1 MLEYDI
7 IWGYHKMVVR
17 TPRIVGRH
25 IIIPQIVKSSGGSGK
40 QWTLFVI
47 LFFLSALLAMASTG
61 LEVDESQLNECN
73 NEYDI
78 YGEYSEECA
87 ELNDDMGISETLAA
101 FSGCF
106 CCSSIIVGIIAS
118 SASNASTK
126 TVIVNQGYVPQTK
139 MVQPQTTMVKPQLQV
154 VRKGSVVKPAMTG
167 KMPLEAERKKSNYQS
182 NYQAPTTTAQ
192 PARTV
197 QPKPNNQTSAPSMDE
212 IDKLAQEA
220 KNLELA
226 RDFTKAAEMYQKAG
240 LFAEA
245 GRIRQTYLEN
255 DKPIVQIGQIGDS
268 VVKDS
273 VIIGEQ
279 KSNLCPSCGVVTQ
292 PEWNF
297 CPSCNSPL

>member
-1 MLEYDI
+1 
-7 IWGYHKMVVR
+7 MVVR
-17 TPRIVGRH
+17 TPRIVGQH
-25 IIIPQIVKSSGGSGK
+25 IIIPKIVKSSGGSGK

-47 LFFLSALLAMASTG
+47 LFFLSALLGMASTG
-61 LEVDESQLNECN
+61 MGVDESKLRQCNE
-73 NEYDI
+73 EYDF

-87 ELNDDMGISETLAA
+87 ELDDEITIRDTLAA

-118 SASNASTK
+118 SAGNASTK
-126 TVIVNQGYVPQTK
+126 TVIVNQGYVPQTT

-154 VRKGSVVKPAMTG
+154 VRKGSVGKPAMTG

-182 NYQAPTTTAQ
+182 NYHAPTTTAQ

-197 QPKPNNQTSAPSMDE
+197 QPKPNKQTSAPSMDE

-297 CPSCNSPL
+297 CPSCNSSL

>member
-1 MLEYDI
+1 
-7 IWGYHKMVVR
+7 MVVR
-17 TPRIVGRH
+17 APRIVGQQ
-25 IIIPQIVKSSGGSGK
+25 IIIPNIVKSSGGSGK

-47 LFFLSALLAMASTG
+47 LFFLSALLAMVSTG

-73 NEYDI
+73 YEYDL
-78 YGEYSEECA
+78 YGEYSDECA

-106 CCSSIIVGIIAS
+106 CCSSIIVGIVAS
-118 SASNASTK
+118 SASNAATK
-126 TVIVNQGYVPQTK
+126 TVIVNQGYVPQTT
-139 MVQPQTTMVKPQLQV
+139 MVQPHTTTVKPQLQV
-154 VRKGSVVKPAMTG
+154 VRKGSIVKPGMAG
-167 KMPLEAERKKSNYQS
+167 KMPLEAERKQSNYQS

-197 QPKPNNQTSAPSMDE
+197 QPETTKQTSVPSMDE
-212 IDKLAQEA
+212 IDKLAQAAE
-220 KNLELA
+220 NLELA
-226 RDFTKAAEMYQKAG
+226 RDFAKAAEMYQKAG
-240 LFAEA
+240 MFAEA

-273 VIIGEQ
+273 VIMGEQ
-279 KSNLCPSCGVVTQ
+279 KSNICQSCGVVTQ

>member
-1 MLEYDI
+1 
-7 IWGYHKMVVR
+7 MVVR
-17 TPRIVGRH
+17 TPRIVGQH
-25 IIIPQIVKSSGGSGK
+25 IIIPKIVKSSGGSGK

-47 LFFLSALLAMASTG
+47 LFFLSALLGMASTG
-61 LEVDESQLNECN
+61 MGVDESKLRQCNE
-73 NEYDI
+73 EYDF

-87 ELNDDMGISETLAA
+87 ELDDEITIRDTLAA

-106 CCSSIIVGIIAS
+106 CCSSIIIGIIAS
-118 SASNASTK
+118 SAGNASTK
-126 TVIVNQGYVPQTK
+126 TVIVNQGYVPQTT

-182 NYQAPTTTAQ
+182 NYHAPTTTAQ

-245 GRIRQTYLEN
+245 GRVRQTYLEN
-255 DKPIVQIGQIGDS
+255 DKPMVQIGQIGDS

-297 CPSCNSPL
+297 CPSCNSSL